1 MSVKS
6 FVKTECVELVDDD
19 FMRSTN
25 LYGMSARKWPEVD
38 SLFFKFQGPTPRSLQ
53 ETASIVKTIAGKHS
67 GYGFTI
73 AKSDEEALMLWSDR
87 KNALYSG
94 LALLEGSRGWSTDVW
109 LVCSSARIKKRY
121 TNSHLE

>member
-1 MSVKS
+1 
-6 FVKTECVELVDDD
+6 
-19 FMRSTN
+19 MRSTN

-38 SLFFKFQGPTPRSLQ
+38 SLFFKFQGPTPRSLK
-53 ETASIVKTIAGKHS
+53 ETADIVKNISGKHG

-73 AKSDEEALMLWSDR
+73 AKTDEEAYMLWSDR

-109 LVCSSARIKKRY
+109 
-121 TNSHLE
+121 